1 MDGDDFLSGSNI
13 AIVGLGLMGGSLA
26 MALQGRCAT
35 LMGLDSDNMVVSQ
48 ALERKLVNMAA
59 SDPKAVLPGA
69 DLIILAT
76 PVGAIIDFIHILPEF
91 HPGPVIVLDIGST
104 KTEITRALDTLP
116 HRFDPIGGHPMCGSE
131 KSGLAYADS
140 QIFQGATFAF
150 TPLER
155 TSQRARKICAQIT
168 EVIGARALWLDPATH
183 DRWTAATSHIPY
195 LLASA
200 LSATTPQE
208 AAPMVGPGF
217 RSSTR
222 LAASSTRM
230 MRDIL
235 VTNRQNV
242 LAGLSGLI
250 QHLEQMEALLD
261 GGDDD
266 ALEALLIHGLE
277 QQKYLCDSSN
287 NFRNAKIT

>member
-26 MALQGRCAT
+26 MALMGRCAS
-35 LMGLDSDNMVVSQ
+35 LRGVDSDDLVVSQ
-48 ALERKLVNMAA
+48 ALERELVDIAT

-69 DLIILAT
+69 DIIILAT
-76 PVGAIIDFIHILPEF
+76 PVGAIIDFIYTLPDI
-91 HPGPVIVLDIGST
+91 HPGTAIVLDIGST
-104 KTEITRALDTLP
+104 KVKITHALGSLP
-116 HRFDPIGGHPMCGSE
+116 QRFDPIGGHPMCGKE
-131 KSGLAYADS
+131 KSGLAFADP
-140 QIFQGATFAF
+140 QLFRGATFAF

-155 TSQRARKICAQIT
+155 TSQRARLTCAQIA
-168 EVIGARALWLDPATH
+168 EVIGARPLWLDPATH

-200 LSATTPQE
+200 LAATTPHE

-217 RSSTR
+217 RSTTR

-235 VTNRQNV
+235 ATNRQNV
-242 LAGLSGLI
+242 LAGLSGLV
-250 QHLEQMEALLD
+250 QHLEQVEELLAGSD
-261 GGDDD
+261 FE
-266 ALEALLIHGLE
+266 ALEALLDQGLE
-277 QQKYLCDSSN
+277 QGRIL
-287 NFRNAKIT
+287 AG